1 MVGANSPRADML
13 KLSIQLVIL
22 FVALTSSGVCSV
34 TLAQV
39 SNQNDQ
45 SKATDVLEAAKKI
58 YSEDGPSKALPEY
71 ERALSLFQ
79 KEGNRKGEAITIGL
93 MGNAYKRLGQP
104 VKALDFLQRALAM
117 KREIGDRLEE
127 GKTLSNLGL
136 FYWNTSNFPK
146 AIDYYN
152 QASVVAKELGNKTLE
167 ATIHNNTGL
176 VYDEIGD
183 PRSIDE
189 YRRAIELYG
198 SEPSAGLTDAMGNL
212 GGWHLL
218 HGNYGEALSHY
229 QRALTIDEE
238 LKSKLSIA
246 LDLQN
251 IGLCLVGLGR
261 SEEAIRQLD
270 RSISLAHEGGFV
282 KEEADSRKAKA
293 SALLQLGRYTEALQQ
308 CNLAIQVYQQA
319 GLNGD
324 AQFKQNLVEALS
336 DLGNL
341 EIRLGDVAS
350 AEKDFRR
357 AIDLAEEIKHPR
369 GVTVNLISLGDVELR
384 QKRFSEAAAL
394 YNQALARSN
403 EAGDQ
408 GNAGLARVQL
418 AHDYRN
424 LKRLDEADL
433 QARQAIQTA
442 RATQAKPLEADAL
455 YAFAEV
461 QKARSQ
467 FTDALTTF
475 TEGSVLAREIANPE
489 LSWRFD
495 FGRGQTLQSLNR
507 NEEALGA
514 YQSAVKTI
522 ESVRSE
528 LREERFRAGY
538 IEDKYQVYVALVQL
552 LLKLNRVEEAFLVAE
567 RLRARSYLDL
577 VNRGTPPIRNQT
589 QREKE
594 STLRSR
600 IRDLQKKLEDEN
612 AKPGPDQKRL
622 AEEIYSKELTAAERD
637 YENFLDDISSSEP
650 TYAAVRAL
658 KVASGEEVQQQLK
671 SNTALVEYVLSE
683 QELVAFVI
691 TTEGLHAKTI
701 PVRSADLQSRVET
714 LRDLMLRNTTIEW
727 QLPAAALYRSL
738 IGPIES
744 EGWLKGK
751 TELYVIPHSI
761 LHYVPFA
768 ALINN
773 NRPLIKDYVV
783 AYLPAAAALVQKNE
797 TNLSVNSIL
806 AMAPAN
812 SRLQYTQLESER
824 VSNFF
829 PKQHTLLLGARATES
844 SFKKLAGQFEFI
856 HLATHGY
863 FNKTNPLLSGLT
875 LESDAI
881 DDGRLEV
888 HEIMGLRLNAKLVTL
903 SACDTAVAS
912 GYFSDV
918 PPGDDLVGLTR
929 AFLSTGATSV
939 AASLWAINDRSAVN
953 FMNGFYRELRQKDKA
968 TALANAQRQM
978 LLRGRYRHPYYWA
991 AFVMVGQMN

>member
-1 MVGANSPRADML
+1 MF
-13 KLSIQLVIL
+13 KLALLIL
-22 FVALTSSGVCSV
+22 ISFSSLASV
-34 TLAQV
+34 EG
-39 SNQNDQ
+39 QNP
-45 SKATDVLEAAKKI
+45 SLSEPKATDVLEAAKKI

-79 KEGNRKGEAITIGL
+79 KEGDRKGEAVTIGL
-93 MGNAYKRLGQP
+93 MGNAYKKLGQP
-104 VKALDFLQRALAM
+104 VKALELLQRALAM
-117 KREIGDRLEE
+117 KRELGDRLEE

-136 FYWNTSNFPK
+136 FYWNTSDFPK
-146 AIDYYN
+146 AIEYYN

-189 YRRAIELYG
+189 YKRAIELYG
-198 SEPSAGLTDAMGNL
+198 SEPSAGLTDAVGNL
-212 GGWHLL
+212 GGWYLL
-218 HGNYGEALSHY
+218 HGNYTEALTYY
-229 QRALTIDEE
+229 QRALAIDEQ

-251 IGLCLVGLGR
+251 VGLSLVGLGK

-270 RSISLAHEGGFV
+270 RSITLAHDAGFV

-308 CNLAIQVYQQA
+308 YNLAIQVYQQA
-319 GLNGD
+319 GLNGEPE
-324 AQFKQNLVEALS
+324 FKQNLVEALG

-341 EIRLGDVAS
+341 EIRLGDVGS

-357 AIDLAEEIKHPR
+357 AIVVAEDIKHPR
-369 GVTVNLISLGDVELR
+369 GVTVNLISLGDVEFR

-394 YNQALARSN
+394 YNQALSRANSA
-403 EAGDQ
+403 EDKA
-408 GNAGLARVQL
+408 NAALAQVQL
-418 AHDYRN
+418 SHDYRN
-424 LKRLDEADL
+424 LKKLDEAEI

-442 RATQAKPLEADAL
+442 KATQAKPLEADAV
-455 YAFAEV
+455 YALSQV
-461 QKARSQ
+461 QKERGLFA
-467 FTDALTTF
+467 DALNTF
-475 TEGSVLAREIANPE
+475 MQGALLAGEIANPE

-495 FGRGQTLQSLNR
+495 FGKGEALQSLNR
-507 NEEALGA
+507 NNEALVA
-514 YQSAVKTI
+514 YQNAVKTI
-522 ESVRSE
+522 ETVRSE

-552 LLKLNRVEEAFLVAE
+552 LLKLNRVEEAFVVAE
-567 RLRARSYLDL
+567 RLRAKSYLDM
-577 VNRGTPPIRNQT
+577 VNRGAPPIRNQT

-594 STLRSR
+594 SMLRTR
-600 IRDLQKKLEDEN
+600 IRDLQKKLEDEH
-612 AKPGPDQKRL
+612 AKPSPDQKRL

-637 YENFLDDISSSEP
+637 YENFLDDISSSET

-658 KVASGEEVQQQLK
+658 KVPSGDEVRQQLR
-671 SNTALVEYVLSE
+671 SNTALIEYVLSE
-683 QELVAFVI
+683 QELMVFVI
-691 TTEGLHAKTI
+691 TAEGLHAKAI
-701 PVRSADLQSRVET
+701 PVRSVDIQSRVET
-714 LRDLMLRNTTIEW
+714 LRDLMLRNATNEW
-727 QLPAAALYRSL
+727 RLPAAALYQSL
-738 IGPIES
+738 IAPIES
-744 EGWLKGK
+744 ENWLQGK
-751 TELYVIPHSI
+751 KHLYVIPHSI

-768 ALINN
+768 ALLNK
-773 NRPLIKDYVV
+773 NRPLINDYVIG
-783 AYLPAAAALVQKNE
+783 YLPAAAALVQENKA
-797 TNLSVNSIL
+797 NLARNSIL

-812 SRLQYTQLESER
+812 SQLQYTQVESES

-829 PKQHTLLLGARATES
+829 PRQHTLLLGARATES
-844 SFKKLAGQFEFI
+844 SFKKLANQFEFI

-888 HEIMGLRLNAKLVTL
+888 HEIMGLRLKAKLVTL

-912 GYFSDV
+912 GYFSDL

-953 FMNGFYRELRQKDKA
+953 FMNRFYRQLQQEDKA
-968 TALANAQRQM
+968 TALADAQRQM
-978 LLRGRYRHPYYWA
+978 LLRGKYRHPYYWA
-991 AFVMVGQMN
+991 AFVMVGR

>member
-1 MVGANSPRADML
+1 MFKLAVIIVISCCFCLPSHGQNPDSP
-13 KLSIQLVIL
+13 
-22 FVALTSSGVCSV
+22 
-34 TLAQV
+34 
-39 SNQNDQ
+39 
-45 SKATDVLEAAKKI
+45 KAADVLEVAKRI

-79 KEGNRKGEAITIGL
+79 KEGDRKGEAITIGL
-93 MGNAYKRLGQP
+93 MGNAYKKLGQP
-104 VKALDFLQRALAM
+104 TKALEFLQRALAM

-127 GKTLSNLGL
+127 GKTLNHLGL
-136 FYWNTSNFPK
+136 FYWNTSDFPK
-146 AIDYYN
+146 AIEYYS
-152 QASVVAKELGNKTLE
+152 QATVVAKELGNKTLE

-189 YRRAIELYG
+189 YKHAIELYG
-198 SEPSAGLTDAMGNL
+198 SEPSAGLTDAVGNL

-218 HGNYGEALSHY
+218 HGNYGEALTY
-229 QRALTIDEE
+229 YERVLAIDEQ
-238 LKSKLSIA
+238 LKSKISIT

-261 SEEAIRQLD
+261 SQEAISQLD

-308 CNLAIQVYQQA
+308 YNLAIQVYQQA
-319 GLNGD
+319 GLNGE
-324 AQFKQNLVEALS
+324 AEFKQTLIEALG

-369 GVTVNLISLGDVELR
+369 GVTINLISLGDVQFR

-394 YNQALARSN
+394 YNQALSRAKSA
-403 EAGDQ
+403 EDK
-408 GNAGLARVQL
+408 GNAALAQIQL
-418 AHDYRN
+418 SNDYRN
-424 LKRLDEADL
+424 LKRLDEAEV

-442 RATQAKPLEADAL
+442 KATQAKTLEADAV
-455 YAFAEV
+455 YALAQV
-461 QKARSQ
+461 QKERGLFS
-467 FTDALTTF
+467 DALNTF
-475 TEGSVLAREIANPE
+475 MQGSVLASDISNPE

-495 FGRGQTLQSLNR
+495 FGKGEALQSLNR
-507 NEEALGA
+507 NNEALVA

-522 ESVRSE
+522 ETVRSE

-567 RLRARSYLDL
+567 RLRARSYLDM
-577 VNRGTPPIRNQT
+577 VNRGAPPIRNQT

-600 IRDLQKKLEDEN
+600 IRYLQKKLEDEN
-612 AKPGPDQKRL
+612 SKPGPDQKRL
-622 AEEIYSKELTAAERD
+622 AEESYSKELTAAERN
-637 YENFLDDISSSEP
+637 YENFLDDLSSSEP

-658 KVASGEEVQQQLK
+658 KVPSGDEVRQQLN
-671 SNTALVEYVLSE
+671 SNTALIEYVLSE
-683 QELVAFVI
+683 QELVVFVI
-691 TTEGLHAKTI
+691 TAEGLHAKAVPI
-701 PVRSADLQSRVET
+701 RSADIQSRVET
-714 LRDLMLRNTTIEW
+714 LRDLMLRNTTSEW

-744 EGWLKGK
+744 ERWLKGK
-751 TELYVIPHSI
+751 TQLYVIPHSI

-768 ALINN
+768 ALLNK
-773 NRPLIKDYVV
+773 NRPLINDYVI
-783 AYLPAAAALVQKNE
+783 AYLPAAAALVQKN
-797 TNLSVNSIL
+797 TANLAGNSIL

-812 SRLQYTQLESER
+812 SQLQYTQLESEN

-829 PKQHTLLLGARATES
+829 PRQHTLLLGPRATES
-844 SFKKLAGQFEFI
+844 SFKKLANQFEFI

-875 LESDAI
+875 LESDGI

-912 GYFSDV
+912 GYFSDL

-953 FMNGFYRELRQKDKA
+953 FMNRFYRELQQRDKA
-968 TALANAQRQM
+968 TALAAAQRQM
-978 LLRGRYRHPYYWA
+978 LLRGKYRHPYYWA